1 MREDTKL
8 TKAKI
13 RFAEEGR
20 FLTGTTSTPDDDR
33 IPPGQGLVKGFPVLD
48 LGIKPEIT
56 PEQWSLRIYGA
67 VEAEVTISWQDLI
80 NKLPQTDIVVDIHCV
95 TAWTHLDCSW
105 RGVLTND
112 LMKLIALKPAAKF
125 VMIHGSDGYSTNLSL
140 EDFLEE
146 SCLIAHT
153 MKGEPL
159 KLDHGA
165 PARLVLSTLY
175 FWKSPKW
182 ISAIE
187 FLTEDQPGYW
197 EQRSYHNRGNPWYEE
212 RYGTPVKPAP
222 APAPAPVELD
232 EPEPLPARRKSSF
245 WDDLKQ
251 FLS

>member
-1 MREDTKL
+1 MSEDTKL

-48 LGIKPEIT
+48 LGIKPDIA

-67 VEAEVTISWQDLI
+67 VESEVTISWQDLT
-80 NKLPQTDIVVDIHCV
+80 NNLPQTDIVVDIHCV

-112 LMKLIALKPAAKF
+112 LMRLIALNPEAKF

-159 KLDHGA
+159 DLDHGA

-197 EQRSYHNRGNPWYEE
+197 EQRSYHNRGNPWNEE

-222 APAPAPVELD
+222 APAPVEMV
-232 EPEPLPARRKSSF
+232 EPEPLPARRKPSF